1 MTNLPEEESVP
12 DEIELIKKQM
22 EDFQNQK
29 KKCRERVKE
38 LMVSEDPSKGI
49 YHHQEIFTLQ
59 QDSLRLEVEAEFCRK
74 KINRLSLGYDS

>member
-12 DEIELIKKQM
+12 DEIEQLKKKM

-29 KKCRERVKE
+29 NECRKRVKE
-38 LMVSEDPSKGI
+38 LMASEDPSRKI
-49 YHHQEIFTLQ
+49 FHHQEIFTLQ